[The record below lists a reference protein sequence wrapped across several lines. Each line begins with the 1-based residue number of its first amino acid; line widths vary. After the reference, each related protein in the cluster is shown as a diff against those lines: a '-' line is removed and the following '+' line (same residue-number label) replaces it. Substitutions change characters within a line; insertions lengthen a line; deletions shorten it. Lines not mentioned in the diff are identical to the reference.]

1 LKTPNNAI
9 HLYRVLGKNQQV
21 NGYEN
26 SKSVLFIKKHYDTNS
41 DIKKNELYELAQFV
55 VKENSTHHRSD
66 SQSDAVFLSEVKQL
80 YQEDISLFEHSI
92 YYTANLGRKII
103 GSVKVTL
110 WDGEVMLPI
119 EKLFGI
125 SCRQLASYYNKRY
138 IWHVGRLAISKK
150 DNPSGISLLMRLLT
164 LAIGHICEHAGSL
177 MIAEC
182 DKKLLRVLNL
192 LNIQVKDLG
201 EGIIY
206 LGSETIPVYATDEL
220 LAAFL
225 YKNPYVRAV
234 KRKPGFNE
242 RIMWQ
247 TVDEDDI
254 AAMISCP

>member
-1 LKTPNNAI
+1 
-9 HLYRVLGKNQQV
+9 
-21 NGYEN
+21 
-26 SKSVLFIKKHYDTNS
+26 
-41 DIKKNELYELAQFV
+41 
-55 VKENSTHHRSD
+55 
-66 SQSDAVFLSEVKQL
+66 
-80 YQEDISLFEHSI
+80 
-92 YYTANLGRKII
+92 
-103 GSVKVTL
+103 
-110 WDGEVMLPI
+110 
-119 EKLFGI
+119 
-125 SCRQLASYYNKRY
+125 
-138 IWHVGRLAISKK
+138 
-150 DNPSGISLLMRLLT
+150 
-164 LAIGHICEHAGSL
+164 